1 MIKKN
6 YLAVPTIAIILLITC
21 AGASERS
28 NRTLN
33 QVLTPDK
40 LNMQVHVNPDIDNA
54 TRTSHEVHQ
63 VRLGLDW
70 NL

>member
-1 MIKKN
+1 MIEKN
-6 YLAVPTIAIILLITC
+6 YLAVPTIAIILLITGAC
-21 AGASERS
+21 ASERS